1 MAGDTYSAAKHD
13 FGVTYSG
20 TVYGLQLAKKD
31 GVPQWQEFD
40 DEYLATQMFTG
51 AAGYSS
57 LPPEREIAFVRDDW
71 RAGFGEDVY
80 DSLDPKRYWSSTG
93 CDLRHKDMAI
103 LSWAMSALTKPTTTD
118 PTITDSGLENWGNNT
133 LDSWLTSG
141 GTLTKETA
149 TPDPN
154 QGTNYAKLV
163 DAGEYIYQNLSTT
176 QIKGRRFT
184 FTAHVH
190 AVLGRAKIG
199 IDDGVT
205 TVTYS
210 KTNVTNQAWEELTVT
225 KTLDPNATH
234 LQIRLAVHD
243 TLAYFDGAM
252 TITRATYGTCTC
264 HADYNSQM
272 YCNLGGLL
280 CKLTGTTLGGI
291 YEFPAPITSLEVF
304 GNGFL
309 HIGFE
314 STTIIENCEDAWTA
328 GTGTTSTLDEGD
340 YKVGSGSAKLDYDG
354 SGAVGVVVAY
364 ETIDSMDLQD
374 FTGVTFWIKVSEA
387 VANNDLAILLD
398 DTAVLAPVTIET
410 ILLPALVAGVWT
422 KLYVRLDTPSNCK
435 AIRSVGLEY
444 NANEKPNIFHIDD
457 VRAESSYY
465 YMDSGEVFTRST
477 LAVQQMDS
485 FAKYF
490 RKNGTDCYKVLP
502 PNCLYDTTDPS
513 NTGADNWSTVTTVGR
528 PTTEINSLVSE
539 ANVLYVIKE
548 TQPWYI
554 VSGAPVLLS
563 DSPSL
568 MTTGAKGKNATHYK
582 NNVVMPYGDA
592 SLFAYDTVAATFE
605 WIEPSLYCTNQSA
618 YDGEIQG
625 LAGDAHYL
633 YIVVD
638 NGSYVE
644 VMATRKE
651 DVDGTARRVWHPLQ
665 TQELTGCT
673 YAFISSF
680 PTQKRLFISS
690 TDSTENIYYMPLP
703 VTYGNIASDTNRDFK
718 TSGYF
723 ETPWQHLN
731 FKGDYKSYIK
741 QTLAS
746 DLVTNVLSFDG
757 TANSYI
763 NCGAIH
769 NAGTKLWMDFRF
781 KLDSDFS
788 SASSA
793 SLYLWG
799 KYHNSEN
806 LTHIWFAQS
815 DGKLGFYLKSG
826 NVAKFLVYAKD
837 SNGDDITSWT
847 AGTWYHVIA
856 SISSAEGARLRVNN
870 WTADTDADTTALPDG
885 GNFVIGAL
893 EAGTAGNFDGVIADF
908 ACGTD
913 DLSTAEEASLYTGTL
928 PGDETDWWPI
938 DEATG
943 TSITSYGSTATTG
956 TAGSA
961 CSWTTDNGG
970 LVYFEA
976 HYKKKGDSSYTDIGD
991 FQTSPTTSKFIPVD
1005 SDTNEP
1011 TSTSMR
1017 FKIVGIALRKRDT
1030 PILHSYD
1037 VRALLY
1043 AAKRKYFVAEV
1054 YAADKILDK
1063 AGAEMA
1069 TTAANITTYL
1079 DAARAAT
1086 YPVSIRDPWGTTKT
1100 VRFLGSRA
1108 TPACAISAAHKGKNI
1123 EKHYWLLLEE
1133 VTVSA

>member
-1 MAGDTYSAAKHD
+1 MAGDTYNADKHD

-20 TVYGLQLAKKD
+20 TVYGLQLAKKE
-31 GVPQWQEFD
+31 GVPQWSEFD

-103 LSWAMSALTKPTTTD
+103 LSWAMSALTKPTTTA
-118 PTITDSGLENWGNNT
+118 PTI
-133 LDSWLTSG
+133 LDPGFADWDNGDL
-141 GTLTKETA
+141 
-149 TPDPN
+149 N
-154 QGTNYAKLV
+154 QWVK
-163 DAGEYIYQNLSTT
+163 DAGTWAIDEVTYRTTPAVDLQPDTTIHQNLATT
-176 QIKGRRFT
+176 QIQGRRFT
-184 FTAHVH
+184 ASVWVH
-190 AVLGRAKIG
+190 ATDADHCRIG
-199 IDDGVT
+199 LNDGNDTVWGGYN
-205 TVTYS
+205 TVTAAWSQISVTRTCAQDASALVIYL
-210 KTNVTNQAWEELTVT
+210 NVKAAGATEE
-225 KTLDPNATH
+225 
-234 LQIRLAVHD
+234 
-243 TLAYFDGAM
+243 FDDV
-252 TITRATYGTCTC
+252 TITRATLGTCTC

-280 CKLTGTTLGGI
+280 CKLTGTTFGGV

-304 GNGFL
+304 GDGFMYVGL
-309 HIGFE
+309 E
-314 STTIIENCEDAWTA
+314 SATIIENCEDAWT
-328 GTGTTSTLDEGD
+328 GTNDTTSTLDEGD

-354 SGAVGVVVAY
+354 TGAVGDVIAY
-364 ETIDSMDLQD
+364 ETIDQMDLQT
-374 FTGVTFWIKVSEA
+374 FTGVTFWIKASKLTS
-387 VANNDLAILLD
+387 NNDLAFLLD
-398 DTAVLAPVTIET
+398 DQSPPVPGHIET

-422 KLYVRLDTPSNCK
+422 KIYMRLATPSNCT
-435 AIRSVGLEY
+435 AITSVGLEY
-444 NANEKPNIFHIDD
+444 NAGEQANIFHIDD
-457 VRAESSYY
+457 VRAECSYY
-465 YMDSGEVFTRST
+465 YMDSGEVFTQST
-477 LAVQQMDS
+477 LAVQRMDS

-490 RKNGTDCYKVLP
+490 KKVGTDCYKSLP
-502 PNCLYDTTDPS
+502 PNSLYDTTDPS
-513 NTGADNWSTVTTVGR
+513 NTATDNWSTVTTVGR
-528 PTTEINSLVSE
+528 STTVINSLVSE

-568 MTTGAKGKNATHYK
+568 MTTGAKGKNATHWQ
-582 NNVVMPYGDA
+582 NNVIMPYGDA

-605 WIEPSLYCTNQSA
+605 WIEPSLYCTNLSA
-618 YDGEIQG
+618 FDGEIQAT
-625 LAGDAHYL
+625 AGDAHYL

-718 TSGYF
+718 TGGYF

-741 QTLAS
+741 QTLS
-746 DLVTNVLSFDG
+746 GDLKTNVLSFDG

-763 NCGAIH
+763 DCGEIH
-769 NAGTKLWMDFRF
+769 NAGAKLWLSFRF
-781 KLDSDFS
+781 KLDSDYS
-788 SASSA
+788 SASQA
-793 SLYLWG
+793 SFYLWG

-806 LTHIWFAQS
+806 LAHIWLASS

-826 NVAKFLVYAKD
+826 DADKFLIYAKD
-837 SNGDDITSWT
+837 SDGDDITSWT
-847 AGTWYHVIA
+847 AGTIYHAIA

-870 WTADTDADTTALPDG
+870 WTAATDADTTALPDG

-893 EAGTAGNFDGVIADF
+893 EAGTAGKFDGVIADF

-913 DLSTAEEASLYTGTL
+913 DLTTTEEASLYTGTL
-928 PGDETDWWPI
+928 PSDETDWWPI

-943 TSITSYGSTATTG
+943 TSITSYGSDATTG

-961 CSWTTDNGG
+961 YSWTTDNGG

-991 FQTSPTTSKFIPVD
+991 FQTSPTTSKYLPDDGD
-1005 SDTNEP
+1005 SNKP

-1017 FKIVGIALRKRDT
+1017 FKIVGMALRKRDT

-1037 VRALLY
+1037 IRAILY
-1043 AAKRKYFVAEV
+1043 PTKRKYFVAEV

-1063 AGAEMA
+1063 AAAEMA